1 MYDFKKYFIW
11 CSWLT
16 LYLLFSWYFCIFA
29 VIGFDYLIF
38 DLTGSYYLNFLNEL
52 EISISIPCDLTLF
65 SFAYLWFSSLLYRLS
80 LYIYSYHV
88 YLGKRN
94 WYKFF
99 REREKQQNKQNSQDW
114 KNYCK
119 SLSRL

>member
-16 LYLLFSWYFCIFA
+16 VNLFVCYYSFLYLTFALELIYFDIYGCYWL
-29 VIGFDYLIF
+29 GFIADKF
-38 DLTGSYYLNFLNEL
+38 FFLNL
-52 EISISIPCDLTLF
+52 EIPYSLCAVGFFLISR
-65 SFAYLWFSSLLYRLS
+65 LLSDFS
-80 LYIYSYHV
+80 LYIYSYKL
-88 YLGKRN
+88 YFGKKN

-99 REREKQQNKQNSQDW
+99 REREIRQKKQNSQDW

-119 SLSRL
+119 SLKG